1 MKKQGKVQLWAIVFP
16 LWKNRNKADELMTDG
31 ENRMIISFYINNIE
45 YNGIFINNEILKRI
59 KQIRRKNKEKCIGL
73 KILSFP

>member
-1 MKKQGKVQLWAIVFP
+1 MKKQGKAQLWAIVFP